1 MEEQNLHYSRN
12 GAEPPLAELSFSQK
26 VKEEIIS
33 RINSPAKAEAC
44 LYGLLCCC
52 NCLSADS
59 IVFLTENKSVA
70 DFFAF
75 NVEKLC
81 GECVETVCRDRGGS
95 VMYELSVSS
104 GAAREKLLARFH
116 ITERRISDKPNYPK
130 PSLYPQMAA
139 GMFLACGSLSDP
151 NKGYHLELSL
161 PDLDVCNM
169 LGLILIEKYGMT
181 AKNIERKHRQ
191 ILYFK
196 ESDNIIDMLA
206 LMGATNLSFEL
217 TDVKLFKEIANN
229 INRGMNC
236 FSANIDKA
244 IKASEKQIA
253 DIALIENKM
262 GLENL
267 PDGLREIA
275 VLRSENPEFTLSDLG
290 AALTPPIS
298 RSGANHRLQKIA
310 QIAEKIRN
318 GN

>member
-1 MEEQNLHYSRN
+1 M
-12 GAEPPLAELSFSQK
+12 AELSFSQK

-52 NCLSADS
+52 NELSEES
-59 IVFLTENKSVA
+59 IMLLTENKSVA

-75 NVEKLC
+75 NAEKLC
-81 GECVETVCRDRGGS
+81 GSCVETGTTDRGDG
-95 VMYELSVSS
+95 VMYELRISD
-104 GAAREKLLARFH
+104 AEARRKLLSHFR
-116 ITERRISDKPNYPK
+116 ITTKRISDKENYPK
-130 PSLYPQMAA
+130 QSLYPYMAA

-151 NKGYHLELSL
+151 NKGYHMELSL

-169 LGLILIEKYGMT
+169 LGLILIEKYGMV
-181 AKNIERKHRQ
+181 AKNIERKNRQ

-217 TDVKLFKEIANN
+217 TDIKIFKEMRNN

-236 FSANIDKA
+236 FNANIDKS

-253 DIALIENKM
+253 DIELIDSRL
-262 GLENL
+262 GLDTL
-267 PDGLREIA
+267 PDNLREIA
-275 VLRSENPEFTLSDLG
+275 QLRCENPEFNLSELG
-290 AALTPPIS
+290 AALKPPIS
-298 RSGANHRLQKIA
+298 RSGANHRLQKLA
-310 QIAEKIRN
+310 AIAEELRKK
-318 GN
+318 